1 MNAPFVSVDRDQKR
15 EAIREIIEI
24 LDRVCDGQPVSLT
37 AGKLRYLTDVL
48 LDCRNS
54 C

>member
-24 LDRVCDGQPVSLT
+24 YWIGFVMDSQS
-37 AGKLRYLTDVL
+37 A
-48 LDCRNS
+48 
-54 C
+54 